1 MALDESKYKTLR
13 FMRCKQ
19 CGGVFASGVGAVP
32 ECPDCASQNST
43 VYRPDGKSSLNED
56 TENGEVLQDD

>member
-19 CGGVFASGVGAVP
+19 CGAVFASGVGTVP
-32 ECPDCASQNST
+32 ECPDCASQNSS
-43 VYRPDGKSSLNED
+43 VYAPDGKDGLNEATD
-56 TENGEVLQDD
+56 SGEVAQND

>member
-19 CGGVFASGVGAVP
+19 CGEVFASGVGAVP

-43 VYRPDGKSSLNED
+43 VYRPDGKDGLDEDANSSELAQND
-56 TENGEVLQDD
+56 